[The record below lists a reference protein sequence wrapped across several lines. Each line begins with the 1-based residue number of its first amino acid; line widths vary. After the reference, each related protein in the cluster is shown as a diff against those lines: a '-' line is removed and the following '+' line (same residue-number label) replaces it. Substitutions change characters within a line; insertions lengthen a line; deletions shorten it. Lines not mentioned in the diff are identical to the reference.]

1 MSRPPLSAL
10 LVLIAAI
17 CILAV
22 IAVAAAI
29 PPNDETNPSSR
40 SAGTLGT
47 LALYTWFADLGL
59 NVDRISGTFDLQ
71 SSDLVFCYD
80 PTVPLSASDVNTLMS
95 FLHSGGDVVLAIDTD
110 SLANAAPLLGKLG
123 VDPAV
128 TVGGGVA
135 TVAQPFDSTDRV
147 QSVPVGTGL
156 TLTDEAPLVPMLVED
171 GYVVAGMVRVG
182 SGGRAYILGDTEP
195 LSNDGLRHND
205 SSFLA
210 LSFLQRARG
219 GRISFDE
226 YHHGEGSGASGA
238 SAIFGGP
245 VGLAALLV
253 ALVMLAALALNGR
266 RLGKPA
272 QDGGR
277 AAVPSAAAYVSAM
290 GQLFSRSRQ
299 RGPIAARYS
308 EELKRRIGSA
318 TGVDWHLDDASFCAA
333 IDVSGDRG
341 APGLAA
347 LLAHARALAA
357 GRPEESD
364 LLRLARDVD
373 ACEREWMSAPVG

>member
-1 MSRPPLSAL
+1 VSRPPLSAV
-10 LVLIAAI
+10 LVLIAAV

-47 LALYTWFADLGL
+47 LALYTWFSGLGL
-59 NVDRISGTFDLQ
+59 NVNRISGSFDLH
-71 SSDLVFCYD
+71 SSDIVFCYD
-80 PTVPLSASDVNTLMS
+80 PTVALTASDVSSVMS
-95 FLHSGGDVVLAIDTD
+95 FLQSGGDLVLAISPA

-123 VDPAV
+123 VNPAV
-128 TVGGGVA
+128 TQGAGAA

-147 QSVPVGTGL
+147 QSVPVGAGL
-156 TLTDEAPLVPMLVED
+156 TLIDQTPLVPMLVEN
-171 GYVVAGMVRVG
+171 GQVVAGMVRVG
-182 SGGRAYILGDTEP
+182 HGGIAYILGDTEP

-210 LSFLQRARG
+210 LSLLQRSRG

-238 SAIFGGP
+238 AAIFDGP
-245 VGLAALLV
+245 VGLASLLV
-253 ALVMLAALALNGR
+253 ALVVIMALAINGR

-272 QDGGR
+272 QDGGS
-277 AAVPSAAAYVSAM
+277 AAVPSATAYVTAM

-299 RGPIAARYS
+299 RGPIAARYA

-333 IDVSGDRG
+333 IAVTGERG

-373 ACEREWMSAPVG
+373 ICEREWMSAPVG